1 MAMWGLVLSQGM
13 AVEFVVK
20 IMSMIGLVDFLLI
33 FLMLVP
39 VVAVFAAVLL
49 SLSIYARS
57 FKEAQSYGDLA
68 EAIIAM
74 AEETGILI
82 HEDPYLS
89 EVLATLDVGQDI
101 PESLY
106 YVIAELLA
114 YSYVLQGKIPPGW
127 EGIIKRV
134 DFEV

>member
-1 MAMWGLVLSQGM
+1 MTDSQKTKRAIGLKYDGGDKKNAPKV
-13 AVEFVVK
+13 VVK
-20 IMSMIGLVDFLLI
+20 G
-33 FLMLVP
+33 
-39 VVAVFAAVLL
+39 
-49 SLSIYARS
+49 
-57 FKEAQSYGDLA
+57 YGDLA

-127 EGIIKRV
+127 EDIIKRV